1 MDQYRTSPNTC
12 RQKAFDSGVLEG
24 GPSPACELETE
35 NPAVY
40 SALDAT
46 AIVLTSG
53 YRAV

>member
-1 MDQYRTSPNTC
+1 
-12 RQKAFDSGVLEG
+12 LEG

-40 SALDAT
+40 SARDAA

-53 YRAV
+53 DRAVSQRPYCMSTCAG